1 MPRAR
6 PARFDMLPAMSY
18 AAIAALIGLL
28 ILVHEA
34 GHFWAARLL
43 GLPVA
48 RFSIGF
54 GPRLWGW
61 RRGRTEYRI
70 SALPLGGYVLL
81 DLADAEDYF
90 RIPLAR
96 RIAFSAAGPLANFL
110 LPLPLFA
117 LLNVLDGG
125 LTLQGVLVAPLT
137 QTLDAALR
145 IAALLPSVFAS
156 PENLSGL
163 VGIVAQSSELT
174 LSFERTLGFTIMMSV
189 NLAIFNLLPLPLLDG
204 GKIAVD
210 LLHRVSPRGVLRYLE
225 PVTAGGLLL
234 LVALF
239 VLVTALDLFRLAA

>member
-1 MPRAR
+1 
-6 PARFDMLPAMSY
+6 MLSAMSY
-18 AAIAALIGLL
+18 ALIAALIGLL
-28 ILVHEA
+28 ILVHEI
-34 GHFWAARLL
+34 GHFWAARRL

-61 RRGRTEYRI
+61 RRGRTEFWL
-70 SALPLGGYVLL
+70 SAFPLGGYVML

-96 RIAFSAAGPLANFL
+96 RIAFSAAGPLANLVF
-110 LPLPLFA
+110 PLPLFA
-117 LLNVLDGG
+117 LLNVLESGFS
-125 LTLQGVLVAPLT
+125 LQGVLLAPLA
-137 QTLDAALR
+137 QTADAALR
-145 IAALLPSVFAS
+145 ITALLPSVFAS

-174 LSFERTLGFTIMMSV
+174 LTFERTVGFAIMMSV

-210 LLHRVSPRGVLRYLE
+210 LLHRLSPRGVLRYLE

-234 LVALF
+234 LLALF

>member
-1 MPRAR
+1 
-6 PARFDMLPAMSY
+6 MSY
-18 AAIAALIGLL
+18 LGVAALIGLL

-34 GHFWAARLL
+34 GHFWVARLL

-48 RFSIGF
+48 RVSIGF

-70 SALPLGGYVLL
+70 SALPIGGYVVL

-96 RIAFSAAGPLANFL
+96 RIAFSAAGPLANLL

-117 LLNVLDGG
+117 LLNVVTHGFS
-125 LTLQGVLVAPLT
+125 LQGILFAPPT
-137 QTLDAALR
+137 QTLEAAVR
-145 IAALLPSVFAS
+145 ILALLPSAFAS

-174 LSFERTLGFTIMMSV
+174 LSFTRTVGFAIMMSL
-189 NLAIFNLLPLPLLDG
+189 NLAVFNLLPLPLLDG
-204 GKIAVD
+204 GKIVVD
-210 LLHRVSPRGVLRYLE
+210 LLHRLSPRGVLRYLE

-234 LVALF
+234 LLALF
-239 VLVTALDLFRLAA
+239 VLVTALDIFRLAA